1 MKALITGAA
10 GFIGS
15 HLTTALLDRGAEV
28 TGIDCF
34 TDYYPRFIKEMNLA
48 VNKGR
53 PGYTFVEASLQEADL
68 PALLKDKTHVFHLAA
83 QAGVRK
89 SWGSDF
95 RVYTDNN
102 VDATQ
107 QLLEACVGLPLHRVV
122 YASSSSVYGD
132 NVSIPMREDALP
144 QPVSPYGV
152 TKLAA
157 EQLCYLY
164 HANHRV
170 PTTSVRYF
178 TVYGPR
184 QRPDMAFHKF
194 MKAVL
199 RGEQVTLYG
208 DGEQTRDF
216 TFVTDAVA
224 ATVAAG
230 DQGVPGRAYNIGG
243 GSRVSVN
250 QLFTIIGRFAG
261 KPLNIMREPVQ
272 KGDMRDTFADSTLAR
287 QDLGFAPK
295 VTLEQGLEAEYRWL
309 ENTPALLEPNAA
321 S

>member
-1 MKALITGAA
+1 VKALITGAA

-15 HLTTALLDRGAEV
+15 HLTSALLDRGAEV
-28 TGIDCF
+28 TGLDSF
-34 TDYYPRFIKEMNLA
+34 TDYYPRFLKEANVRA
-48 VNKGR
+48 NAGR
-53 PGYTFVEASLQEADL
+53 PGYHFIEGSVQHTDL
-68 PALLKDKTHVFHLAA
+68 PALLHGKTHVFHLAA

-95 RVYTDNN
+95 RIYTTNN

-107 QLLEACVGLPLHRVV
+107 RLLEACVGLPLHRFV

-132 NVSIPMREDALP
+132 NASIPMREDALP

-164 HANHRV
+164 FVNHGV
-170 PTTSVRYF
+170 PATSVRYF

-194 MKAVL
+194 LRAAL
-199 RGEQVTLYG
+199 RGDPITLYG

-216 TFVTDAVA
+216 TFVADAVD

-230 DQGVPGRAYNIGG
+230 EKGMPGRAYNVGG

-250 QLFTIIGRFAG
+250 QLIAIIERIDG
-261 KPLNIMREPVQ
+261 KPLKVLREPAQ

-287 QDLGFAPK
+287 TDLGFAPK
-295 VTLEQGLEAEYRWL
+295 VSLEQGLEAEYRWL
-309 ENTPALLEPNAA
+309 ASTPEILELRAF
-321 S
+321 